1 MLEVRGISAGYGDV
15 QVLFSLSLSVNEK
28 EIVTL
33 LGSNGAGKTTTL
45 RCICGVVPPRNGEVL
60 FKGESLVRAPA
71 AERAGMG
78 IALVPEGRELWPQL
92 TVRENLE
99 LGAYHGR
106 ARARSKQNLDRV
118 NTLFP
123 RLLERKSQVAGS
135 LSGGE
140 PQMCAIE
147 RALMPHQGES
157 ARAGGR
163 VLASGDEKAR
173 ELRGGDLIV
182 GSEPERRIEG
192 AERRLAIAERQPGSP
207 LQQVQV
213 GVRRKSRDSIG
224 RSRDR
229 LAGAVDE
236 EEERGRLPIGEG
248 RRREEAEHPADRL
261 LRLPG
266 L

>member
-140 PQMCAIE
+140 QQMCAIA
-147 RALMPHQGES
+147 RALMSEPSLLLLDEPSLGLAPIVVDQMFDVIRQLHSSGMTILLVEQNLAAALEIATRGYVIETGQVKLQGS
-157 ARAGGR
+157 A
-163 VLASGDEKAR
+163 E
-173 ELRGGDLIV
+173 ELRSDPKI
-182 GSEPERRIEG
+182 
-192 AERRLAIAERQPGSP
+192 
-207 LQQVQV
+207 
-213 GVRRKSRDSIG
+213 
-224 RSRDR
+224 RSAY
-229 LAGAVDE
+229 L
-236 EEERGRLPIGEG
+236 
-248 RRREEAEHPADRL
+248 
-261 LRLPG
+261 G

>member
-106 ARARSKQNLDRV
+106 ARTRAKQNLDRV

-140 PQMCAIE
+140 QQMCAIA
-147 RALMPHQGES
+147 RALMSEPSLLLLDEPSLGLAPIVVDQMFDVIRQLHSSGMTILLVEQNLAAALEIATRGYVIETGQVKLQGS
-157 ARAGGR
+157 A
-163 VLASGDEKAR
+163 E
-173 ELRGGDLIV
+173 ELRSDPKI
-182 GSEPERRIEG
+182 
-192 AERRLAIAERQPGSP
+192 
-207 LQQVQV
+207 
-213 GVRRKSRDSIG
+213 
-224 RSRDR
+224 RSAY
-229 LAGAVDE
+229 L
-236 EEERGRLPIGEG
+236 
-248 RRREEAEHPADRL
+248 
-261 LRLPG
+261 G

>member
-1 MLEVRGISAGYGDV
+1 MLEVRGISAGYTDV

-45 RCICGVVPPRNGEVL
+45 RCICGVVPPRQGEVL

-106 ARARSKQNLDRV
+106 ARARAKQNLDRV

-123 RLLERKSQVAGS
+123 RLLERKSQFAGS

-140 PQMCAIE
+140 QQMCAIA
-147 RALMPHQGES
+147 RALMSEPSLLLLDEPSLGLAPIVVDQMFDVIRQLH
-157 ARAGGR
+157 
-163 VLASGDEKAR
+163 ASGMTILLVEQNLAAALEIATRGYVIETGQVKLQGSAE
-173 ELRGGDLIV
+173 ELRSDPKI
-182 GSEPERRIEG
+182 
-192 AERRLAIAERQPGSP
+192 
-207 LQQVQV
+207 
-213 GVRRKSRDSIG
+213 
-224 RSRDR
+224 RSAY
-229 LAGAVDE
+229 L
-236 EEERGRLPIGEG
+236 
-248 RRREEAEHPADRL
+248 
-261 LRLPG
+261 G

>member
-71 AERAGMG
+71 AERTGMG

-140 PQMCAIE
+140 QQMCAIA
-147 RALMPHQGES
+147 RALMSEPSLLLLDEPSLGLAPIIVDQMFDVIRQLHSSGMTILLVEQNLAAALEIATRGYVIETGQVKLQGS
-157 ARAGGR
+157 A
-163 VLASGDEKAR
+163 E
-173 ELRGGDLIV
+173 ELRTDPKI
-182 GSEPERRIEG
+182 RG
-192 AERRLAIAERQPGSP
+192 AYL
-207 LQQVQV
+207 
-213 GVRRKSRDSIG
+213 
-224 RSRDR
+224 
-229 LAGAVDE
+229 
-236 EEERGRLPIGEG
+236 
-248 RRREEAEHPADRL
+248 
-261 LRLPG
+261 G

>member
-15 QVLFSLSLSVNEK
+15 QVLFSLSLNVNEK

-45 RCICGVVPPRNGEVL
+45 RCICGVVPPRKGEVL

-106 ARARSKQNLDRV
+106 ARARAKQHLDRV

-123 RLLERKSQVAGS
+123 RLLERKSQLAGS

-140 PQMCAIE
+140 QQMCAIG
-147 RALMPHQGES
+147 RALMSEPSVLLLDEPSLGLAPIVVDQMFDAIRALHRDGMTILLVEQNLAAALEIATRGYVIETGQMKMQGT
-157 ARAGGR
+157 AP
-163 VLASGDEKAR
+163 
-173 ELRGGDLIV
+173 ELR
-182 GSEPERRIEG
+182 
-192 AERRLAIAERQPGSP
+192 
-207 LQQVQV
+207 
-213 GVRRKSRDSIG
+213 
-224 RSRDR
+224 
-229 LAGAVDE
+229 
-236 EEERGRLPIGEG
+236 
-248 RRREEAEHPADRL
+248 ADPKIRAAYL
-261 LRLPG
+261 G